1 MPLHTNINGAIKGQ
15 LSAISML
22 YVCPFHAHCSLYGI
36 FKMAPIHNRLS
47 RDSNASHFPCLAFI
61 AEIDRLDRKGEIDD

>member
-1 MPLHTNINGAIKGQ
+1 
-15 LSAISML
+15 
-22 YVCPFHAHCSLYGI
+22 
-36 FKMAPIHNRLS
+36 MAPIHNRLS

>member
-1 MPLHTNINGAIKGQ
+1 MHLHTDIKKARKVQ
-15 LSAISML
+15 VPAMSML
-22 YVCPFHAHCSLYGI
+22 FVCPFHIHCSLYGI

-47 RDSNASHFPCLAFI
+47 RDSNASHFPSLAFI